1 MTKAFLCDLTHT
13 AQGINSE
20 LIPYA
25 IGCIKSY
32 FHAKSSCEVD
42 IVLHKYPENLAEDF
56 SKSQPEVI
64 GFSNYMWNL
73 DLSYTIAST
82 IKEIAPNTL
91 IIFGGPN
98 YPLEASKQEV
108 WLAEHPAVD
117 VYVMG
122 EGEEPFRRIVET
134 WLETRSITAVKES
147 QINGVNALVD
157 GKLFKDMGVRRD
169 GYDDTPRIA
178 SLDETPSPYTMGYLD
193 KFLKD
198 QKLVPLM
205 ESNRGCPFACA
216 FCVDGI
222 GARNKVNKVSVAR
235 LKSELLYIVERYSG
249 KYLTLADTNFGMYEE
264 DIEFCKVIA
273 EVKEKYDYPHH
284 LQVSTGKNKQ
294 ERIIECAELLNGSLR
309 LSASVQ
315 SLDAE
320 VLKNTKRSNIS
331 YQALIDVSSRLSDTQ
346 ANTYSEVILGLP
358 SDSKEK
364 FFGSVCGLIEAD
376 FNQVRMFTLMIL
388 DGSDLATDASRQKFK
403 MKTRFRA
410 VPRSFGVYKF
420 MGRELPSVEI
430 EEVCVEQETL
440 SLDDYIECRIFALT
454 VTLFYNDKIFHE
466 LTQFLMGKD
475 IKVSDWLKYVH
486 GKVGLFPEKLMSIYK
501 SFTAETVSELSQSRG
516 ELEKKIKTEPGL
528 LEKYISGEAGNNVL
542 FNTQARIYLEVMQE
556 LHEVAF
562 EAVRVFS
569 GLDSGES
576 NSIEVTYLNELKRYS
591 IAKKQHFVNLQET
604 NMEHFDFDF
613 IALERAN
620 FTSIPTQKK
629 PTDIVFYYEQWQK
642 DFFTDQMKKHGTSPQ
657 GLGKLLSRIPI
668 KKTQRATRYADNI
681 ILESASPQKSLS
693 ESRLFGPIII

>member
-32 FHAKSSCEVD
+32 FHANSSCEVD
-42 IVLHKYPENLAEDF
+42 IVLHKYPEDLAEDF
-56 SKSQPEVI
+56 SKSRPEVI

-73 DLSYTIAST
+73 DLSYTIASA
-82 IKEIAPNTL
+82 IKEIAPDTL

-98 YPLEASKQEV
+98 YPLESSKQEV

-122 EGEEPFRRIVET
+122 EGEEPFRQIVET
-134 WLETRSITAVKES
+134 WLETRSIKAVK
-147 QINGVNALVD
+147 QAQVNGVNALVD
-157 GKLFKDMGVRRD
+157 GKLLKDMGVRRD
-169 GYDDTPRIA
+169 GYDDTPRIG
-178 SLDETPSPYTMGYLD
+178 SLDETPSPYIMGYLD

-222 GARNKVNKVSVAR
+222 GARSKVNKASVIR
-235 LKSELLYIVERYSG
+235 LKSELLYIVKRYSG

-273 EVKEKYDYPHH
+273 EVKNKYDYPHH

-403 MKTRFRA
+403 MQTRFRA

-466 LTQFLMGKD
+466 LTQFLMGRGMQ
-475 IKVSDWLKYVH
+475 VSGWLKYLNSQ
-486 GKVGLFPEKLMSIYK
+486 VGLFPEKLAGIYK
-501 SFTAETVSELSQSRG
+501 SYKAETESELAQSRDA
-516 ELEKKIKTEPGL
+516 LEKKIKTEPGL
-528 LEKYISGEAGNNVL
+528 VQKYINGQAGNNVL
-542 FNTQARIYLEVMQE
+542 FNTQARIYLEIMQE

-562 EAVRVFS
+562 EAVRVFL
-569 GLDSGES
+569 GLDSGDP
-576 NSIEVTYLNELKRYS
+576 NSIEVAYLDELKRYS
-591 IAKKQHFVNLQET
+591 VAKKQNFVNLEEI
-604 NMEHFDFDF
+604 NIAHFDFDF
-613 IALERAN
+613 ITLEQEN

-681 ILESASPQKSLS
+681 VSGNPTPQVSLS
-693 ESRLFGPIII
+693 ESSLFGPVII

>member
-1 MTKAFLCDLTHT
+1 MKKAFLCDLTHT

-32 FHAKSSCEVD
+32 VHSKSSHEVD
-42 IVLHKYPENLAEDF
+42 IALYKYPEDLAEDF
-56 SKSQPEVI
+56 SKSQPEII

-73 DLSYTIAST
+73 DLSYTFACA
-82 IKEIAPNTL
+82 IKETAPDTL

-98 YPLEASKQEV
+98 YPLEESRQEA
-108 WLAEHPAVD
+108 WLKEHPAVD

-122 EGEEPFRRIVET
+122 EGEEPFRQIVET
-134 WLETRSITAVKES
+134 WIETESIETVKRAG
-147 QINGVNALVD
+147 INGTNALVD

-169 GYDDTPRIA
+169 GYDDTPRVA
-178 SLDETPSPYTMGYLD
+178 SLDDTPSPYTMGYLD
-193 KFLKD
+193 KFLQD
-198 QKLVPLM
+198 PKLVPLM

-222 GARNKVNKVSVAR
+222 GARSKVNKASVTR

-264 DIEFCKVIA
+264 DVEFCKVIA

-294 ERIIECAELLNGSLR
+294 ERIIECSDLLKGSLR

-331 YQALIDVSSRLSDTQ
+331 FQALIDVSSRLSDTQ

-364 FFGSVCGLIEAD
+364 FVGSVCGLIEAD

-388 DGSDLATDASRQKFK
+388 DGSDLATDVSRQKFK

-410 VPRSFGVYKF
+410 VPRSFGIYKF

-440 SLDDYIECRIFALT
+440 SLNDYVESRKFALT

-466 LTQFLMGKD
+466 LTQFLKRRGMQ
-475 IKVSDWLKYVH
+475 VTDWLKYVH
-486 GKVGLFPEKLMSIYK
+486 GQVDMFPQKLEEIYK
-501 SFTAETVSELSQSRG
+501 GFTAETVSELVQSRD
-516 ELEKKIKTEPGL
+516 ELERKIKTEPGL
-528 LEKYISGEAGNNVL
+528 MQKYISGEAGNNVL
-542 FNTQARIYLEVMQE
+542 FNTQARIYLEVMKE

-569 GLDSGES
+569 GLES
-576 NSIEVTYLNELKRYS
+576 AGQGSIEMAYLNDLQRYS
-591 IAKKQHFVNLQET
+591 VAKKQQFVNLQET
-604 NMEHFDFDF
+604 SIGHFDFDF
-613 IALERAN
+613 IALEREN
-620 FTSIPTQKK
+620 FSRIPTQKK
-629 PTDIVFYYEQWQK
+629 PTDIAFYYEQWQK
-642 DFFTDQMKKHGTSPQ
+642 DFFTDQMGKHGTSPQ
-657 GLGKLLSRIPI
+657 GFGKLLSRIPI
-668 KKTQRATRYADNI
+668 KKTQRATRYADNFVWKNAPPQSPLSVSSVSGPVI
-681 ILESASPQKSLS
+681 I
-693 ESRLFGPIII
+693 